1 MGIISGSGSF
11 RGRFGDHFRVGDHF
25 GVGIISGAVQTPSL
39 GQPPLLQAAITS
51 TPGSALGSGI
61 PTLEQ
66 LREKKKPGST
76 LPNNFVFSSEGT
88 ISYESLDLPDF
99 VNGFLEFQKQQAD
112 ACKPGLTKHLQLLM
126 ARASTYNWS
135 SVRSYHL
142 SIATAID
149 QGRLSWSDCDAIRER
164 SQTFFT
170 HQDLCTQPRTSGT
183 QQNQG
188 TPQSQSYRSN
198 RDKKEKYCRDW
209 NYTAKCDCH
218 TTSASYSSNH
228 RCRVCDTTDHPMLH
242 CPKRKFPIPSTPTNL
257 DSQQG
262 TRLPRL

>member
-76 LPNNFVFSSEGT
+76 LPNNFVFSSKGT

-126 ARASTYNWS
+126 ARIYLQL
-135 SVRSYHL
+135 V
-142 SIATAID
+142 
-149 QGRLSWSDCDAIRER
+149 
-164 SQTFFT
+164 
-170 HQDLCTQPRTSGT
+170 
-183 QQNQG
+183 
-188 TPQSQSYRSN
+188 
-198 RDKKEKYCRDW
+198 
-209 NYTAKCDCH
+209 
-218 TTSASYSSNH
+218 
-228 RCRVCDTTDHPMLH
+228 
-242 CPKRKFPIPSTPTNL
+242 
-257 DSQQG
+257 
-262 TRLPRL
+262 